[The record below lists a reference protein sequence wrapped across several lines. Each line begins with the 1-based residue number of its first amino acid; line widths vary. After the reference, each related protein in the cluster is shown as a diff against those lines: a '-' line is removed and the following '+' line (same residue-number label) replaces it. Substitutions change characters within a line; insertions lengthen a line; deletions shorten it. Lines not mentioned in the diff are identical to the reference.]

1 MLLPDSVHY
10 KPYPSSSNAFL
21 LRRTVGNPKA
31 GKKGRLAAAPRRP
44 TEGAKRYKNSV
55 KQHFFSVRGQYAGK
69 EPLNK
74 IADNGIFVLGFVFFT
89 S

>member
-1 MLLPDSVHY
+1 MVVVVPGGDSQVKYQQVTKIAHQFLTKSSILLEGVKTFVSTSGQFCFLGIVHLV
-10 KPYPSSSNAFL
+10 KESKIFL
-21 LRRTVGNPKA
+21 
-31 GKKGRLAAAPRRP
+31 
-44 TEGAKRYKNSV
+44 
-55 KQHFFSVRGQYAGK
+55 